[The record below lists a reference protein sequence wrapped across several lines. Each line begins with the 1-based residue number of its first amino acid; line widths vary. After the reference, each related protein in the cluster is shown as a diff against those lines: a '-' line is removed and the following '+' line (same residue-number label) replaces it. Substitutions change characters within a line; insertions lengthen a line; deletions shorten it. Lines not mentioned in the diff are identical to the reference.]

1 MNALLQSISSF
12 ATSAI
17 QDILD
22 ERDVLREE
30 RENNNRWLVDLA
42 SRLGVNIN
50 VRCMHGVRQ
59 ELGSRVVQLLQA
71 KAVLESGLEDAQK
84 QIDDLQNKLRG
95 QEF

>member
-42 SRLGVNIN
+42 NRLGVNIN
-50 VRCMHGVRQ
+50 VRCMQSVRQ
-59 ELGSRVVQLLQA
+59 ELGSRVVQLQQENVALRLQ
-71 KAVLESGLEDAQK
+71 
-84 QIDDLQNKLRG
+84 LQNLPGPKS
-95 QEF
+95 